1 MSLRGGEPEARGRFR
16 SEGNFL
22 LQTRRFVL
30 RSVGVAERRIGE
42 TLRFRPRLIVH
53 LGMVDGRS
61 PVRSRG
67 GFDNPSRLQEQY
79 EVVVG
84 EVALRGSSADA
95 P

>member
-1 MSLRGGEPEARGRFR
+1 MLR
-16 SEGNFL
+16 N
-22 LQTRRFVL
+22 
-30 RSVGVAERRIGE
+30 VGVAERKIGE
-42 TLRFRPRLIVH
+42 TLRFRPRLVVH

-61 PVRSRG
+61 PVRSGG

-84 EVALRGSSADA
+84 GVALAGSSADA